1 MVTKTLLLAG
11 AVLLAASAC
20 TSNVASD
27 SGDQAAASA
36 ASEATAPE
44 QSPPDGLHQ
53 KQVGETGGW
62 GCSEDGDGA
71 CTITFAITNIETVEC
86 EYPEIYQLRD
96 GHSVIRIDL
105 DVSTTQELQEDWTN
119 QLGTLLLNQWSVTT
133 PDGYSTNN
141 LPDKTGCVP
150 NVEQTDFLLPATKTR
165 PTAVIEVPDD
175 ALELQLRPAGMDDG
189 GGWSWPLE
197 GVIK

>member
-1 MVTKTLLLAG
+1 MTKTLLLAG
-11 AVLLAASAC
+11 AVLLVVSAC
-20 TSNVASD
+20 ASNDTSGSTNQDTDFSASD
-27 SGDQAAASA
+27 DSPS
-36 ASEATAPE
+36 T
-44 QSPPDGLHQ
+44 QSPPNGLFQ

-62 GCSEDGDGA
+62 GCPGDDDGA
-71 CTITFAITNIETVEC
+71 CTITFAITNIEKVEC
-86 EYPEIYQLRD
+86 EYPEIYQLQD

-105 DVSTTQELQEDWTN
+105 DVSTTQELQDDWTN
-119 QLGTLLLNQWSVTT
+119 QLGTLFINQWSVTT
-133 PDGYSTNN
+133 PDGYNTNN

-175 ALELQLRPAGMDDG
+175 AVELQLRPAGMDDG

-197 GVIK
+197 GVIE